1 MNYNQFNV
9 LLEMSNQLKQDLKYA
24 GIGAGAGAVLGG
36 GGRIAYNL
44 AKGNKWNDNLGDY
57 VLGGAGVGGLAGY
70 GSSRYK
76 SYRNEIDKR
85 IGKRSENIVKKMVH
99 QFAKK
104 NKLSDNE
111 KVILIKDNG
120 RDTLVIFNTKTNT
133 TRAKKKLPKQLN
145 LDSLYKGKGMAA
157 FN

>member
-44 AKGNKWNDNLGDY
+44 AKGKKWNDDLADY
-57 VLGGAGVGGLAGY
+57 VLGGAGIGGVAGY
-70 GSSRYK
+70 GSSRYR
-76 SYRNEIDKR
+76 SYKNE
-85 IGKRSENIVKKMVH
+85 IGKRSEGIVKKMVH

-104 NKLSDNE
+104 NKLSNNE
-111 KVILIKDNG
+111 KMVMIKHNG
-120 RDTLVIFNTKTNT
+120 RDMLAIYNPKTNT
-133 TRAKKKLPKQLN
+133 TRAMKKLPKQLN
-145 LDSLYKGKGMAA
+145 LDSFYKGKEMAELR
-157 FN
+157 